1 MYRLSVKGV
10 SKLEGKLCVQGSKNA
25 VLPILAASLLCRD
38 ECVIHNCPDLSD
50 VNKSIEILKSL
61 GCRVSFNNG
70 TVTVNSKDADK
81 YIIPCELVKSIRSS
95 FIFMGALLGRF
106 SNAHICL
113 PGGCNIG
120 LRPVDIHID
129 ALKKLGCIISSD
141 DNVNFYAEKIKDR
154 ADAVVLKFPSVGAT
168 ENIMLYASTLKGI
181 TQIINAARE
190 PEIVDLQ
197 RFLNKMGAK
206 IKGAGTNVVTIEGVS
221 SLRGGEYTI
230 MADRI
235 EQATLM
241 SAVGATGGLL
251 ELEGCCNSTLASYK
265 SFLEKMGVLV
275 SQYGEHKSI
284 IKSGGELLK
293 YGGHVNICTMPY
305 PGFPTDCQ
313 SLAMALLAMSKGTG
327 IITENIFENRLLNAI
342 ELNKMGAK
350 IKTDEKNAYIKGAG
364 KLSGADVCACDLR
377 SGASLVI
384 AGLSAEGESTIYDAH
399 YILRGYENLDYKLNS
414 IGADIERKDNID

>member
-10 SKLEGKLCVQGSKNA
+10 SKLEGKLRVQGSKNA

-61 GCRVSFNNG
+61 GCRVSYSSG

-95 FIFMGALLGRF
+95 FIFMGALLGAF
-106 SNAHICL
+106 SKAQICL

-120 LRPVDIHID
+120 LRPVDLHIE
-129 ALKKLGCIISSD
+129 AFKKLGCTINAD
-141 DNVNFYAEKIKDR
+141 DNINFCAEKVKDG
-154 ADAVVLKFPSVGAT
+154 AGAVVLKFPSVGAT
-168 ENIMLYASTLKGI
+168 ENIMLYACTLKGK

-197 RFLNKMGAK
+197 RFLNKMGANVT
-206 IKGAGTNVVTIEGVS
+206 GAGTGVITVEGVS
-221 SLRGGEYTI
+221 HLRGGEFTV

-241 SAVGATGGLL
+241 SAVAATGGFA
-251 ELEGCCNSTLASYK
+251 ELEGCQNSACKSYS
-265 SFLEKMGVLV
+265 SFLENLGVVINRL
-275 SQYGEHKSI
+275 GDKRCL
-284 IKSGGELLK
+284 IKSGGRLLP
-293 YGGHVNICTMPY
+293 YGGHINICTMPY
-305 PGFPTDCQ
+305 PGFATDCQ
-313 SLAMALLAMSKGTG
+313 SLAMVMLAMSQGTG
-327 IITENIFENRLLNAI
+327 IITENIFENRLHNAY
-342 ELNKMGAK
+342 ELNKMGAD
-350 IKTDEKNAYIKGAG
+350 IKTDDKNAYIKGVG
-364 KLSGADVCACDLR
+364 KLNGEKVCACDLR

-384 AGLSAEGESTIYDAH
+384 AGLAATGETEISDAH
-399 YILRGYENLDYKLNS
+399 YILRGYENLDIKLNS
-414 IGADIERKDNID
+414 IGAQIERKDNSD